1 MAYDE
6 ELADRVRELLGDRAG
21 VSERRMFGGIGFMV
35 EGNMAVGVIE
45 DELIVRLEPADAA
58 RALGEPG
65 IREFDFTGR
74 PIRGWVFAG
83 TEAIAA
89 PDGLRG
95 WVEAGADFAASL
107 PAK

>member
-21 VSERRMFGGIGFMV
+21 VSERRMFGGIGFLV
-35 EGNMAVGVIE
+35 EGNMAVGVME
-45 DELIVRLEPADAA
+45 SELIVRLDPADFA
-58 RALGEPG
+58 RALREPG
-65 IREFDFTGR
+65 IREFDFTGQ
-74 PIRGWVFAG
+74 PMKGWVFAG
-83 TEAIAA
+83 TEAIAQ
-89 PDGLRG
+89 PGGLQS